1 MENNFS
7 NMKAPEPLNLKKSR
21 FTIDD
26 SATAIVL
33 FIVLQILFIEI
44 LSIFN
49 VSVYEGSI
57 GHHLLQVAVEALFVL
72 AGFMIVKYRKLNF
85 VADTGMKN
93 KISWKMAGWCA
104 LVSLVSIIFLGEL
117 TNVFVAFLEL
127 LGYKS
132 PNTPIVINNF
142 FQYFLSVVS
151 LCASAA
157 FCEEFLFRGVILS
170 GFRKYGAKITI
181 LASAFIFMIMH
192 GNASQTIHQFIVGVI
207 VGVAFYKT
215 GNLWIGVL
223 IHFFNNLIPV
233 TLTYY
238 INTSYTEV
246 AAAEAETI
254 GFGSLL
260 ISFGIALLS
269 VWVGYEMIKWIFK
282 RIYAENNRL
291 NGEYELV
298 GQKTSVVIDGQET
311 TVDMTIDGESVEAVA
326 EGTTEENKVEPMNR
340 ATLIMFVISGIYLI
354 GSWIIDTVSRFL

>member
-1 MENNFS
+1 
-7 NMKAPEPLNLKKSR
+7 
-21 FTIDD
+21 
-26 SATAIVL
+26 
-33 FIVLQILFIEI
+33 
-44 LSIFN
+44 
-49 VSVYEGSI
+49 
-57 GHHLLQVAVEALFVL
+57 
-72 AGFMIVKYRKLNF
+72 
-85 VADTGMKN
+85 
-93 KISWKMAGWCA
+93 
-104 LVSLVSIIFLGEL
+104 
-117 TNVFVAFLEL
+117 
-127 LGYKS
+127 
-132 PNTPIVINNF
+132 
-142 FQYFLSVVS
+142 
-151 LCASAA
+151 
-157 FCEEFLFRGVILS
+157 
-170 GFRKYGAKITI
+170 
-181 LASAFIFMIMH
+181 MH